1 MLPSESKDASS
12 SGRYCASLIL
22 FLGTLPI
29 LEVKWLRMRNGAE
42 GERVHASL
50 QYYTK
55 LLAKCP
61 DSGGGAGG
69 GVGDDNVK
77 RNFKWILYPYA

>member
-1 MLPSESKDASS
+1 MVGYEKL
-12 SGRYCASLIL
+12 
-22 FLGTLPI
+22 
-29 LEVKWLRMRNGAE
+29 GAE
-42 GERVHASL
+42 GGRVHASL

-61 DSGGGAGG
+61 DSGGG
-69 GVGDDNVK
+69 GDDNVK